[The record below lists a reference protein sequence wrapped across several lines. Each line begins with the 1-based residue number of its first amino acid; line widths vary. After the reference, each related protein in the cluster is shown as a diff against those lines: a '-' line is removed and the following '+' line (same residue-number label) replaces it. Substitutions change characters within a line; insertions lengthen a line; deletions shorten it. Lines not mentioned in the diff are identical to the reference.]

1 MLEKRT
7 RVGGGHVGTVDDVRD
22 VLKDHGLRY
31 SRPRQVIL
39 EFMLEENKHVSA
51 EGLYLSLKH
60 RGEELSLST
69 VYLNLSVLAS
79 SGLVREFKGAAGQS
93 LYDSNVTPHYHV
105 VCKETGEILDV
116 PAPVI
121 DGKPLGR
128 YLKETIEAATG
139 WIVDE
144 PRLSL
149 GGLSPTAAAR
159 HERSRVEGD
168 EVDGRSGTAGRSGF
182 AGPDRRTARA
192 KARNEDAGTDAHGV
206 DAANSA
212 DSVHVADSA
221 HSARDAYSAG
231 NADNADNADIADD
244 AHAAHDAHVAAHGAR
259 DADDDGGR

>member
-1 MLEKRT
+1 MK
-7 RVGGGHVGTVDDVRD
+7 VGADNAILFDDVRD

-51 EGLYLSLKH
+51 EGLYLALKH
-60 RGEELSLST
+60 RGEDLSLST

-93 LYDSNVTPHYHV
+93 LYDSNVSPHYHV

-116 PAPVI
+116 PAPII

-159 HERSRVEGD
+159 HERSLPEAGEFDEHPGLAGVSIRTDEGS
-168 EVDGRSGTAGRSGF
+168 GRNGD
-182 AGPDRRTARA
+182 PL
-192 KARNEDAGTDAHGV
+192 TDAK
-206 DAANSA
+206 
-212 DSVHVADSA
+212 
-221 HSARDAYSAG
+221 
-231 NADNADNADIADD
+231 DNGD
-244 AHAAHDAHVAAHGAR
+244 R
-259 DADDDGGR
+259 

>member
-1 MLEKRT
+1 MKVEADNVKQL
-7 RVGGGHVGTVDDVRD
+7 DDVRD

-51 EGLYLSLKH
+51 EGLYLALKH
-60 RGEELSLST
+60 RGEDLSLST

-93 LYDSNVTPHYHV
+93 LYDSNVSPHYHV

-116 PAPVI
+116 PAPI
-121 DGKPLGR
+121 IEGKPLGR

-139 WIVDE
+139 WVVDE

-159 HERSRVEGD
+159 HARTPSEAEGLDELPGHTDPGSRTGD
-168 EVDGRSGTAGRSGF
+168 DSGRDEPVIDAKSGR
-182 AGPDRRTARA
+182 DR
-192 KARNEDAGTDAHGV
+192 
-206 DAANSA
+206 
-212 DSVHVADSA
+212 
-221 HSARDAYSAG
+221 
-231 NADNADNADIADD
+231 
-244 AHAAHDAHVAAHGAR
+244 
-259 DADDDGGR
+259 